1 MCPPAD
7 LYPNYDQWFDVQPT
21 ILLRSSVIDDW
32 GRDDVF
38 EFDLPNGSYNVT
50 VGVGY
55 RGSTRPHKII
65 VEGVTLID
73 NETTNNSAIIRTR
86 RVEVR
91 DKRLTLVMGMYNEI
105 GHINFLNIEAA
116 APLRKV
122 YLPAVRR

>member
-1 MCPPAD
+1 MPPAD
-7 LYPNYDQWFDVQPT
+7 LYTAYDLYFDAQPT

-55 RGSTRPHKII
+55 RGGTRPHKII